1 MSGIIPRET
10 VSCLNSPFLPH
21 QELVTVIRLWKSS
34 LLYPPDVPW
43 NVVIVIGA
51 VQGRNPAKIDA
62 WFKHLI
68 DICKQKLLRNNGGE
82 TASCLLKP
90 NVNLLDLE

>member
-62 WFKHLI
+62 WFKHLTFVNRN
-68 DICKQKLLRNNGGE
+68 CCETMVVKQHL
-82 TASCLLKP
+82 AC
-90 NVNLLDLE
+90 